1 MLLDKLVLVSRS
13 VAQLGSSKPENGM
26 SDKTFFR
33 INLEK
38 MHQHPLYKKVSTRG
52 AIYFDVA
59 VVVLQTPVA
68 FSDNIRPICLPARP
82 TDALEHLTGQ
92 LVTLAGWGKYFINA
106 TTDVVSSELKFINLK
121 VTA

>member
-1 MLLDKLVLVSRS
+1 M
-13 VAQLGSSKPENGM
+13 ANLGSSKAKIGTTDE
-26 SDKTFFR
+26 SFVR
-33 INLEK
+33 IKLEK
-38 MHQHPLYKKVSTRG
+38 VELHPLYKKVSTRG

-106 TTDVVSSELKFINLK
+106 TTDLVSSELKFINLK

>member
-1 MLLDKLVLVSRS
+1 
-13 VAQLGSSKPENGM
+13 M
-26 SDKTFFR
+26 SEKTFFR
-33 INLEK
+33 IKLEK
-38 MHQHPLYKKVSTRG
+38 FHQHPLYKKVSTRG
-52 AIYFDVA
+52 AIYFDVT

-68 FSDNIRPICLPARP
+68 FTDNIRPICLPARP

-106 TTDVVSSELKFINLK
+106 TTDLVSSELKFINLK